1 MRTKPGA
8 LLPLLRS
15 EVQGEVL
22 ALLLMHPD
30 ESYTVTAVANTL
42 SRPVQTIQKEI
53 SRLVDA
59 GILTDRKVG
68 NMRYVEA
75 NTSGTLYQPLTD
87 LMAVTY
93 GPEPVL
99 RELLSNTPG
108 IQEAH
113 IYGSWAARRSGEPG
127 PTPREI
133 DVIVIGSTPTH
144 VLDDVAEQAEADL
157 HRPVNIRRIA
167 PADWSSATSG
177 FLQELRSRP
186 LITLRTAA

>member
-1 MRTKPGA
+1 MRAGPA
-8 LLPLLRS
+8 VLLPLLRS

-22 ALLLMHPD
+22 ALLLLHPD
-30 ESYTVTAVANTL
+30 ESYTVTAVAKTL
-42 SRPVQTIQKEI
+42 SRPMQTIQKEI
-53 SRLVDA
+53 SRLVEA
-59 GILTDRKVG
+59 GILTDRRVG

-75 NTSGTLYQPLTD
+75 NTTGALYQPLTD

-99 RELLSNTPG
+99 RELLSDASG
-108 IQEAH
+108 VQEAY

-127 PTPREI
+127 PTPQDI
-133 DVIVIGSTPTH
+133 DVLVIGSTPTRL
-144 VLDDVAEQAEADL
+144 LDDIAEQAEADL

-186 LITLRTAA
+186 LISLRAAA